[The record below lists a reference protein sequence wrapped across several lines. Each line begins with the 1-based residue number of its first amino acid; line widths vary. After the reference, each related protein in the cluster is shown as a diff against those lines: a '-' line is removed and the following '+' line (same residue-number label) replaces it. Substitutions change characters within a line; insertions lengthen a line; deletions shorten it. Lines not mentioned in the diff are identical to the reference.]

1 MEVPFPLSD
10 KMDSSEVG
18 KALSNTH
25 HETHDA
31 QVNKNRPVSRGA
43 DTAAQMI
50 GGRQVVVTD
59 EDVGATINP
68 VPEKPEK
75 HTDKKNHL
83 SPTE

>member
-1 MEVPFPLSD
+1 
-10 KMDSSEVG
+10 MDSSEVG

-59 EDVGATINP
+59 EDVGRN
-68 VPEKPEK
+68 
-75 HTDKKNHL
+75 N
-83 SPTE
+83 

>member
-1 MEVPFPLSD
+1 
-10 KMDSSEVG
+10 MDSSEVG

-59 EDVGATINP
+59 EDVGRNNESR
-68 VPEKPEK
+68 VGRCPEKQETQEK
-75 HTDKKNHL
+75 QH
-83 SPTE
+83 